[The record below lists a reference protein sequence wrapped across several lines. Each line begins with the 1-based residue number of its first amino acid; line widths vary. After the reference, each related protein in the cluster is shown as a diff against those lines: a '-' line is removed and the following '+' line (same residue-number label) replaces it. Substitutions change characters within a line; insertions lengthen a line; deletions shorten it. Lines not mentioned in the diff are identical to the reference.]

1 MQYHAARSVYRRSVL
16 RVRSERPAL
25 TSDNACADVVGK
37 YLSILSKDFAV
48 SPVEGGCHV
57 TTPFTRPD
65 GEAIEFEITTLPG
78 ARTRL
83 ADMGD
88 TLGYLYVNGLTLTRG
103 VLKKA
108 TDIAR
113 GYGVSVERNMLVVE
127 IHSEVAGEE
136 LHRLIQ
142 ATLAVTHLVQGRR
155 ASGRVVFDDEVESFI
170 IQTGVTYDSDYQ
182 VRGLREGHTFKFH
195 VNSGAHLLI
204 QPLSAAGESAAHTIA
219 ERWAYRCMDVVQGNE
234 PLRPVVLLDD
244 RNTRSDIW
252 TLEAQA
258 PVNGFAILWGDK
270 EHLGEM
276 LVATAS

>member
-1 MQYHAARSVYRRSVL
+1 M
-16 RVRSERPAL
+16 
-25 TSDNACADVVGK
+25 TSDNVCADAVSK
-37 YLSILSKDFAV
+37 YLSMLSKDFSVLPA
-48 SPVEGGCHV
+48 EGGCYV

-65 GEAIEFEITTLPG
+65 GEAIEFEIATLPSG
-78 ARTRL
+78 RTRL

-103 VLKKA
+103 VLEKA
-108 TDIAR
+108 RDIAR
-113 GYGVSVERNMLVVE
+113 GYGVSFERNMLVVE

-182 VRGLREGHTFKFH
+182 VRGLREVHTFKFH

-219 ERWAYRCMDVVQGNE
+219 ERWAYRCMDAVQLNE

-244 RNTRSDIW
+244 RNTRSDVW
-252 TLEAQA
+252 TPEAQA
-258 PVNGFAILWGDK
+258 PVTDFAILWGHK
-270 EHLGEM
+270 EQLGEM
-276 LVATAS
+276 LAATVS